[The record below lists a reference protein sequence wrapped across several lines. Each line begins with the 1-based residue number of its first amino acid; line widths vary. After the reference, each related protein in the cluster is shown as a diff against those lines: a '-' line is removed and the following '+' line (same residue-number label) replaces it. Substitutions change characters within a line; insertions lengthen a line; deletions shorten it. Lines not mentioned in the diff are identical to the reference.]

1 MPFGNSFCLGAS
13 FNGKTIFVNPR
24 NDIGSIPIALYY
36 IQNFYIM
43 DNLEK
48 IVTDTILQRAADV
61 ITIDGK
67 EYPIASPTPATLIL
81 ISEQVST
88 MPDIDK
94 DAKDI
99 VCEVLGKAKDFSVI
113 GHIAAI
119 LILGAKRIK
128 EHRIVESTYNVIAKK
143 WSWKKF
149 RYVMTTE
156 TLTKKAV
163 EVDYLAER
171 ILDEV
176 TNGTLCKLISKRLY
190 EMQLTDFFVLTTS
203 LSGAN
208 LLKRTREVET
218 AFGD

>member
-1 MPFGNSFCLGAS
+1 
-13 FNGKTIFVNPR
+13 
-24 NDIGSIPIALYY
+24 
-36 IQNFYIM
+36 M

-67 EYPIASPTPATLIL
+67 EYPIAPPTPATLIL

-99 VCEVLGKAKDFSVI
+99 VSEVLGKAKDFSII

-176 TNGTLCKLISKRLY
+176 TNGTLYELVEKRLKQ
-190 EMQLTDFFVLTTS
+190 MQIWDFFVLTTS
-203 LSGAN
+203 LSEAN
-208 LLKRTREVET
+208 LLKSTREVEET